1 MTVLR
6 RVVATQFD
14 RPASTGR
21 TRPLF
26 LTCRDAAGEEVE
38 VIAKLSARCDQG
50 VVNLAREVIAACLAA
65 DLGLPVPEPVL
76 VELPPDWIA
85 SVTEA
90 ETREALGASV
100 PVAFG
105 SKQVGPQF
113 SAWKPETRLTPAMR
127 PLALAIFV
135 FDALTANP
143 DRRAENP
150 NCLVR
155 GEELRIYDHEMAF
168 THHMVIP
175 RLEPW
180 RPGALQD
187 LTSPGRHIFRDRLR
201 GAVLDF
207 CPVRAA
213 WAALSDAGVEG
224 YAKGLPAE
232 WAGAAGEVNQA
243 IRMIK
248 DIRDRMEGCL
258 KEVARVLA

>member
-14 RPASTGR
+14 RPARTGR

-50 VVNLAREVIAACLAA
+50 VVNLTREAIAACLAA
-65 DLGLPVPEPVL
+65 DLGLPVPEPML

-90 ETREALGASV
+90 ETHKALRASL
-100 PVAFG
+100 PVALG

-113 SAWKPETRLTPAMR
+113 STWKPETRLTPGML

-135 FDALTANP
+135 FDALIANP
-143 DRRAENP
+143 DRRTENP

-168 THHMVIP
+168 THHIVIP

-187 LTSPGRHIFRDRLR
+187 LTVPGRHIFRDRLR

-207 CPVRAA
+207 APIRAA
-213 WAALSDAGVEG
+213 WAALSDGMVDG
-224 YAKGLPAE
+224 YATALPAE
-232 WAGAAGEVNQA
+232 WAGAAADAAAA

-248 DIRDRMEGCL
+248 DVRDRMEDCL
-258 KEVARVLA
+258 TEIARVLA

>member
-1 MTVLR
+1 MTGLR
-6 RVVATQFD
+6 RVVASQFD
-14 RPASTGR
+14 RPARTGR

-26 LTCRDAAGEEVE
+26 LTCRDPAGEEVE

-90 ETREALGASV
+90 ETREALRASA

-113 SAWKPETRLTPAMR
+113 SAWKPETRLSPAML
-127 PLALAIFV
+127 PLALAVFV

-143 DRRAENP
+143 DRRTDNP

-187 LTSPGRHIFRDRLR
+187 LAAPGRHIFRDRLR

-207 CPVRAA
+207 VPVRAA
-213 WAALSDAGVEG
+213 WAALPDAGVEG
-224 YAKGLPAE
+224 YGRALPAE
-232 WAGAAGEVNQA
+232 WAGAAREAEQA

-248 DIRDRMEGCL
+248 DIRDRMEDCL
-258 KEVARVLA
+258 TEIARVLA

>member
-1 MTVLR
+1 MLR
-6 RVVATQFD
+6 RVVANQFD
-14 RPASTGR
+14 RTARTGR

-26 LTCRDAAGEEVE
+26 LTCRDAAGEGVE

-50 VVNLAREVIAACLAA
+50 VVNLAREVIAACLAG

-76 VELPPDWIA
+76 VELPSDWIA
-85 SVTEA
+85 SVTEPA
-90 ETREALGASV
+90 TREALRASL

-113 SAWKPETRLTPAMR
+113 STWKPETRLTPAMM
-127 PLALAIFV
+127 PVALAIFA
-135 FDALTANP
+135 FDALIANP

-180 RPGALQD
+180 QPGALQD
-187 LTSPGRHIFRDRLR
+187 LMAPGRHIFRDRLR
-201 GAVLDF
+201 GRVLDF
-207 CPVRAA
+207 DPVRAA
-213 WAALSDAGVEG
+213 WAALSDGMVDG
-224 YAKGLPAE
+224 YLTALPAE
-232 WAGAAGEVNQA
+232 WASAAADAAAA
-243 IRMIK
+243 IRIIK
-248 DIRDRMEGCL
+248 GVRDRMEECL
-258 KEVARVLA
+258 TEIARVLA